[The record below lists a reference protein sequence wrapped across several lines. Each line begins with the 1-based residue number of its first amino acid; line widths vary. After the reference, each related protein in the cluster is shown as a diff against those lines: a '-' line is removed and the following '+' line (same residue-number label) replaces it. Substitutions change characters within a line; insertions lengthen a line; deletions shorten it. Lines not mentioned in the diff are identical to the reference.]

1 MKSQNYNGRWI
12 YFTENSK
19 EFKKGEFGNWIDLEL

>member
-19 EFKKGEFGNWIDLEL
+19 EFKKGEFGNGLI